1 LSTSKP
7 PTPLPGIPADEFRA
21 SMRHLA
27 GAVTVIATGTKGH
40 RFGLTATA
48 VCSLS
53 DDPATLLVCV
63 NRSASAHDVIS
74 QNRTFSINLLADDQ
88 EPIAARFSGRA
99 GHKGEARFE
108 GGDWR
113 TLATGAPTLVDALA
127 TFDCEVNQE
136 HVFTTHTIFIGRVVA
151 SSAREAAEP
160 LVYLRGAFRHLR
172 PA

>member
-1 LSTSKP
+1 MSTTKQAA
-7 PTPLPGIPADEFRA
+7 PLPSIPADDFRA
-21 SMRHLA
+21 CMRHLA
-27 GAVTVIATGTKGH
+27 GAVTVIATGAPGH

-63 NRSASAHDVIS
+63 NRAASAHDVIS
-74 QNRTFSINLLADDQ
+74 RNRNFSVNLLADDQ
-88 EPIAARFSGRA
+88 EPIAGRFSGRA
-99 GHKGEARFE
+99 GHKGETRFE

-113 TLATGAPTLVDALA
+113 TLATGAPTLVNSLT

-136 HVFTTHTIFIGRVVA
+136 HVFATHTIFIGRVVA
-151 SSAREAAEP
+151 STTRGSAEP
-160 LVYLRGAFRHLR
+160 LVYLRGAFRHLL